1 MKATEDASSGRDA
14 LRAQANREELAE
26 RIDQALRDEGRL
38 EVMDGLFLNRATSP
52 GGPLHAVVS
61 QPCFC
66 VIAQGV
72 KEVHLGDRPHR
83 YDPYHYLLV
92 TAELPLV
99 GEVVEASTE
108 DPYLSLR
115 LDLDP
120 SVVSSI
126 MMEAGHS
133 APREGSDVQALDV
146 SPLSDSLLDAALR
159 LVRLLDAPE
168 EVAVLRPMITR
179 EIIYRLLQGEQADR
193 LRHIAVLNGQ
203 RHRIIQAIERL
214 RTDYD
219 QTVRIED
226 LADELGMSAS
236 SFYSHFKAVTN
247 MTPLQFQ
254 KQLRLQEARRLM
266 LSNDLNAATAGYRVG
281 YDDPSHF
288 SREYKRHFGR
298 PPMRDVDQLRE
309 NATARAVQAS

>member
-1 MKATEDASSGRDA
+1 M
-14 LRAQANREELAE
+14 
-26 RIDQALRDEGRL
+26 
-38 EVMDGLFLNRATSP
+38 
-52 GGPLHAVVS
+52 
-61 QPCFC
+61 
-66 VIAQGV
+66 
-72 KEVHLGDRPHR
+72 
-83 YDPYHYLLV
+83 
-92 TAELPLV
+92 
-99 GEVVEASTE
+99 
-108 DPYLSLR
+108 
-115 LDLDP
+115 
-120 SVVSSI
+120 
-126 MMEAGHS
+126 
-133 APREGSDVQALDV
+133 
-146 SPLSDSLLDAALR
+146 
-159 LVRLLDAPE
+159 
-168 EVAVLRPMITR
+168 
-179 EIIYRLLQGEQADR
+179 
-193 LRHIAVLNGQ
+193 AVLNGQ

-254 KQLRLQEARRLM
+254 KQLRLQEARRLL

-298 PPMRDVDQLRE
+298 SPMRDVDQLRE